1 MRSFTT
7 LDLEQHF
14 RFDLGPNDHNCE
26 MALYGA
32 NMAIFMVL
40 QSVID
45 YLRLTDVDA
54 DMNTV
59 FDHMKASAKTPF
71 EGAP

>member
-1 MRSFTT
+1 
-7 LDLEQHF
+7 
-14 RFDLGPNDHNCE
+14 

-71 EGAP
+71 EAAP